1 MSLIAAA
8 LEREGVATV
17 TLQLLRVAAERVG
30 PPRALLV
37 PFRHG
42 YPLGAPKDAK
52 LQLEVIEAALA
63 LLEHAESNR
72 PLLEEFRPIGD
83 R

>member
-8 LEREGVATV
+8 LEREGIATV
-17 TLQLLRVAAERVG
+17 ALQLLRVAAEKVG

-42 YPLGAPKDAK
+42 YPLGAPNDAK
-52 LQLEVIEAALA
+52 LQHEVIDAALA
-63 LLEHAESNR
+63 LLEQPDPNR
-72 PLLEEFRPIGD
+72 PLLEEYRPFED
-83 R
+83 